1 MRYIIKRD
9 WPDGTTMYVY
19 RDFPFIEWSDNED
32 LALRM
37 HPERAS
43 KVSYHLMSILG
54 MSHSIIQKSD
64 NV

>member
-9 WPDGTTMYVY
+9 WPDGKARYVY
-19 RDFPFIEWSDNED
+19 RDYPIIQWEYNED

-37 HPERAS
+37 HPERAA
-43 KVSYHLMSILG
+43 KVSYSLMLIG
-54 MSHSIIQKSD
+54 MSHSIIQKTD